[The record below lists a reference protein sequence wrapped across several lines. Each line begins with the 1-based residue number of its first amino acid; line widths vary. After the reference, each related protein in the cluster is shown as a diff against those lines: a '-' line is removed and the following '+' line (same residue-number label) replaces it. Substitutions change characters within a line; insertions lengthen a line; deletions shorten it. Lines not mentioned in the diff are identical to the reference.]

1 LIVDRF
7 RRRSTIPNDQRSTI
21 QRSTI
26 FENLDVYRVA
36 KEALALSLDERKRW
50 KGLPGELSSQL
61 ERALVS
67 CVLNIAE
74 GAGRATRA
82 DQKRHYAIARGSA
95 YESAAILSIVSLYR
109 TEEQAICETIRAR
122 LVRVIQMLNKM
133 CARA

>member
-1 LIVDRF
+1 MTRTFENL
-7 RRRSTIPNDQRSTI
+7 P
-21 QRSTI
+21 
-26 FENLDVYRVA
+26 FENLDVYQVA
-36 KEALALSLDERKRW
+36 KEALSLSLDERQRW

-82 DQKRHYAIARGSA
+82 DQKRHYVIARGSA
-95 YESAAILSIVSLYR
+95 YEAAAVLSIVSLYR
-109 TEEQAICETIRAR
+109 IEEQATCETVRGR

-133 CARA
+133 CVKV

>member
-1 LIVDRF
+1 
-7 RRRSTIPNDQRSTI
+7 
-21 QRSTI
+21 
-26 FENLDVYRVA
+26 
-36 KEALALSLDERKRW
+36 LALSLDERKRW